1 MRMIGIMGIL
11 ARALMVV
18 GVAIAVAPV
27 AISQQATA
35 PATPSA
41 ASQVAADKETPTEEK
56 PRIAYQKGVATAF
69 HSSDRCIACHVG
81 MKTSTGED
89 YSIGFDWRASVM
101 GNSSRDPY
109 WQGSI
114 RRETMD
120 HPEAKQHIEN
130 ECSFCHMAP
139 IRLADR
145 DAGRDTHVFSSF
157 PFQKVSGKT
166 SQTQRLA
173 QDGVTCSVCHQIE
186 KEGLGTDATYNGNV
200 VVSKAVREDERPEYG
215 PYDPDHGHQTLMHS
229 STAGYLPVHSDHI
242 RDSALCGSCHT
253 LYTDPIVAGGAKLPR
268 FPEQMPYLEWKHSN
282 FEKTQTC
289 QQCHMPEV
297 NGPTPVTALYGPMRE
312 AARRHVFVGA
322 NFVLQTTLNDH
333 RDDLAVEALPE
344 ELKAASART
353 KEFLQ
358 TQAAKVTI
366 ESVETMPG
374 KVAIEVLAQN
384 LSGHKLP
391 TAFPSRRAWLH
402 VMVKDAN
409 GNVVFESGKLRADGS
424 IVGNANDEDPLKF
437 EPHYREITKPDEVE
451 IFEPILADAQ
461 GKVTTGIL
469 NAASYAKDN
478 RLLPA
483 GFDKASAD
491 GDIKVVGDAAD
502 DPGFTDRGSLV
513 RYVVPMGPAAGRL
526 TIVAELW
533 YQPIGYRWAHNL
545 APYKASEPQRMVK
558 YFEGAAPD
566 SAIVLA
572 KAEVIR

>member
-1 MRMIGIMGIL
+1 MRIL
-11 ARALMVV
+11 ASGLMFV
-18 GVAIAVAPV
+18 GFAVAGAPV
-27 AISQQATA
+27 VFPQQGTP
-35 PATPSA
+35 PATPSV
-41 ASQVAADKETPTEEK
+41 ASQVAADKETPTQER
-56 PRIAYQKGVATAF
+56 PRIAYEKGVATSF
-69 HSSDRCIACHVG
+69 RSSDRCLACHVG

-101 GNSSRDPY
+101 ANSSRDPY

-120 HPEAKQHIEN
+120 HPEAKQHIQN
-130 ECSFCHMAP
+130 ECTFCHMAG

-145 DAGRDTHVFSSF
+145 DAGRETHAFSHF

-166 SQTQRLA
+166 SQSQRLA

-186 KEGLGTDATYNGNV
+186 KEGLGTDATFNGNV

-215 PYDPDHGHQTLMHS
+215 PFDPDHGHQTMMHS
-229 STAGYLPVHSDHI
+229 STGGYLPVHSDHI

-253 LYTDPIVAGGAKLPR
+253 LYTEPIVPGGAKLPR
-268 FPEQMPYLEWKHSN
+268 FPEQMPYLEWQHSD
-282 FEKTQTC
+282 FEKKQTC

-297 NGPTPVTALYGPMRE
+297 KEPTPVTALYGPMRE
-312 AARRHVFVGA
+312 GARRHVFVGA
-322 NFVLQTTLNDH
+322 NFLLAELLNDH
-333 RDDLAVEALPE
+333 RDDLAVAALPE
-344 ELKAASART
+344 ELKAANART
-353 KEFLQ
+353 REFLQ

-366 ESVETMPG
+366 QSVDSMPG
-374 KVAIEVLAQN
+374 KVVIEVLAQN

-402 VMVKDAN
+402 VMVKDEK
-409 GNVVFESGKLRADGS
+409 GNVVFESGKLRPDGS

-451 IFEPILADAQ
+451 IFEPILADSQ
-461 GKVTTGIL
+461 GRVTTGIL
-469 NAASYAKDN
+469 NAARYAKDN

-491 GDIKVVGDAAD
+491 GDIKVVGNAAE

-513 RYVVPMGPAAGRL
+513 RYVVPTGAAVGKL
-526 TIVAELW
+526 TILAELW
-533 YQPIGYRWAHNL
+533 YQPIGYRWAHNF

-558 YFEGAAPD
+558 YFEGAASD
-566 SAIVLA
+566 TAIVLA
-572 KAEVIR
+572 KAEVTR

>member
-1 MRMIGIMGIL
+1 MRILVGGLMLVGFVTVGGPVVIQPQGI
-11 ARALMVV
+11 
-18 GVAIAVAPV
+18 P
-27 AISQQATA
+27 
-35 PATPSA
+35 PATPSV
-41 ASQVAADKETPTEEK
+41 ASQVAADKEAPTQEK

-69 HSSDRCIACHVG
+69 RSSDRCIACHVG
-81 MKTSTGED
+81 MKSSTGED
-89 YSIGFDWRASVM
+89 YSIGFDWRASLM
-101 GNSSRDPY
+101 ANSSRDPY

-120 HPEAKQHIEN
+120 HPEATQHIQN

-145 DAGRDTHVFSSF
+145 DAGRDTHVFSRF

-166 SQTQRLA
+166 SASQRLA

-186 KEGLGTDATYNGNV
+186 KEGLGTEATFNGNV
-200 VVSKAVREDERPEYG
+200 VVSQAVREDERPEYG
-215 PYDPDHGHQTLMHS
+215 PFDPDHGHQTLMHS

-253 LYTDPIVAGGAKLPR
+253 LYTEPIVPGGARLPR
-268 FPEQMPYLEWKHSN
+268 FPEQMPYQEWQHSD
-282 FEKTQTC
+282 FPSKQTC

-297 NGPTPVTALYGPMRE
+297 KEPTPVTALYGTMRE
-312 AARRHVFVGA
+312 GARRHVFVGA
-322 NFVLQTTLNDH
+322 NFVMAGMLNDH

-344 ELKAASART
+344 EFKSANART
-353 KEFLQ
+353 REFLQ
-358 TQAAKVTI
+358 TQAARVTI
-366 ESVETMPG
+366 ESVDSMRG
-374 KVAIEVLAQN
+374 KVAIEVLVQN

-409 GNVVFESGKLRADGS
+409 NNVVFESGKLRADGS
-424 IVGNANDEDPLKF
+424 IVGNANDEDPAKF
-437 EPHYREITKPDEVE
+437 EPHYREITKPDQVE

-461 GKVTTGIL
+461 GRVTTGIL
-469 NAASYAKDN
+469 DATRYAKDN

-483 GFDKASAD
+483 GFDKASAN
-491 GDIKVVGDAAD
+491 GDIMVVGDAAQ
-502 DPGFTDRGSLV
+502 DPNFTNHGSRV
-513 RYVVPMGPAAGRL
+513 RYVVPTGNATGKL
-526 TIVAELW
+526 TIVAELY

-545 APYKASEPQRMVK
+545 APYKASEPQRMVE
-558 YFEGAAPD
+558 YFENSASD

-572 KAEVIR
+572 KAETMR